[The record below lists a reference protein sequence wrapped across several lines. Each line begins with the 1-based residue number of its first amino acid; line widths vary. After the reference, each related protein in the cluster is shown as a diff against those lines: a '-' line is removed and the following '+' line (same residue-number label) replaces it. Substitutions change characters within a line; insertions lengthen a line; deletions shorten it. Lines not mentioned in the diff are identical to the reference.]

1 MGNDEK
7 DMKPV
12 VPAQQGGGDNNND
25 WRGGGGYRG
34 NNRHRW
40 QQGRQGG
47 TQFKG
52 KTKEI
57 ADDIFNNTGQHY
69 AATFNKS
76 LKNITDYLQLKLDNN
91 ILEAVC
97 NMTNTIID
105 IPATPTPKPDPKDSK
120 VMIPPSNIDI
130 F

>member
-1 MGNDEK
+1 MPID
-7 DMKPV
+7 V
-12 VPAQQGGGDNNND
+12 VGGGDC
-25 WRGGGGYRG
+25 R

-57 ADDIFNNTGQHY
+57 TEHIFDNTGQY
-69 AATFNKS
+69 EAATFKKS
-76 LKNITDYLQLKLDNN
+76 LKNIANYLQLELGNDVS
-91 ILEAVC
+91 EAVR
-97 NMTNTIID
+97 NMTDTMIT
-105 IPATPTPKPDPKDSK
+105 IPAAPTPRPDPKDPK
-120 VMIPPSNIDI
+120 VMIPPSDIDI